1 MKVIDISIPLSPS
14 TLLFPGD
21 PTVEIE
27 SVSSFDQGDAYR
39 ITRITM
45 SAHAGTHIDTPSHIF
60 PDGRQTEDIRLEDLV
75 GPVFVVGFDGKQV
88 LAASDCSRANIPL
101 DATRV
106 LIKNETKDAWMDQT
120 TARWFSERGIKL
132 LGWEGLSIDRLDSED
147 LPAHRTLLE
156 NGIHLVEN
164 LDLSQVDPGHYFIV
178 CLPLKLIGSDASPVR
193 AVLIEDFV

>member
-1 MKVIDISIPLSPS
+1 MSC
-14 TLLFPGD
+14 
-21 PTVEIE
+21 
-27 SVSSFDQGDAYR
+27 FDQGDAYR

-45 SAHAGTHIDTPSHIF
+45 STHAGTHIDTPSHIF

-147 LPAHRTLLE
+147 LPTHRTLLE